1 MHIIIG
7 ALSAILTL
15 LYILERLDIDIGW
28 YNPWSWRRRRAW
40 ARRYTGDPVYSVEDP
55 VHAAAILVTGVAR
68 LDGSVCAE
76 EKQALIG
83 LFEEKFSL
91 GGKAAAELLGSA
103 AHLLG
108 APQVVETQLDGLA
121 SKTAGL
127 FSVEQSDSIID
138 MMERVAALDG
148 GPTPLQLDYVN
159 RMRRVLQVSPAESAW
174 ASSS

>member
-15 LYILERLDIDIGW
+15 LYIFERLGIDIGW

-40 ARRYTGDPVYSVEDP
+40 ARRYSGDPVYSVDDP
-55 VHAAAILVTGVAR
+55 MHAAAILVTGVAR
-68 LDGSVCAE
+68 LDGTVCAE
-76 EKQALIG
+76 EKKALIA

-91 GGKAAAELLGSA
+91 GPKAAAELLGSA

-121 SKTAGL
+121 GKTREL
-127 FSVEQSDSIID
+127 FSPEQSESIID
-138 MMERVAALDG
+138 MMERIAALDG
-148 GPTPLQLDYVN
+148 GPTPLQIGYVN
-159 RMRRVLQVSPAESAW
+159 RMRSVLQAVPADGAW
-174 ASSS
+174 A

>member
-1 MHIIIG
+1 MHIILG

-28 YNPWSWRRRRAW
+28 YNPWSWRSRRAW
-40 ARRYTGDPVYSVEDP
+40 ARRYTGDPVYSVENP
-55 VHAAAILVTGVAR
+55 VHAAAILITGVAR

-121 SKTAGL
+121 SKTKGL
-127 FSVEQSDSIID
+127 FSAEQSDSIID

-159 RMRRVLQVSPAESAW
+159 RIRRVLQESQTEGAW
-174 ASSS
+174 ASP